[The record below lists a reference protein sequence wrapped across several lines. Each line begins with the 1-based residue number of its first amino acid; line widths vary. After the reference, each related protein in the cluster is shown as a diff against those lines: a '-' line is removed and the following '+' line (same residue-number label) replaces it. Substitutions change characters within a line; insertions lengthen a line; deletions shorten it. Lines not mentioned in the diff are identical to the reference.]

1 MSSHRTC
8 MSSSDLNMNAVVQEE
23 YPGSSWTSTMNCLP
37 VGYRFLPT
45 DTELI
50 VHYLKRKVNNQP
62 LPYNTIH
69 TVNVYECRPED
80 LCDMLGGKEWYL
92 FCPRKRKS
100 SSGTRAD
107 RITPY
112 GYWKATSGDKTI
124 RHNGREVGYRKTLV
138 YYMKA
143 ESHNSTARKTDWI
156 MHEYRLKNHSDP
168 APSHAPENVDRL
180 SDDIVVC
187 KIHNHNKKYWKND
200 GATYQPNPIPAVE
213 DADHPIPQQTFSA
226 AVEDSEALTPAS
238 MPEIDEVVFLGS
250 DTTKQAGC
258 SDHCNKSSSNDLF
271 DGFDE
276 LMDKGMEFLPDVMN
290 MDF

>member
-50 VHYLKRKVNNQP
+50 VHYLKRKICWEERNGTCFV
-62 LPYNTIH
+62 
-69 TVNVYECRPED
+69 
-80 LCDMLGGKEWYL
+80 LG
-92 FCPRKRKS
+92 RKS

-168 APSHAPENVDRL
+168 APSDAPENVDRL

-187 KIHNHNKKYWKND
+187 RIHNHNKKYWKNN
-200 GATYQPNPIPAVE
+200 GATYQPNPIPAGV
-213 DADHPIPQQTFSA
+213 ILQSKL
-226 AVEDSEALTPAS
+226 VALITATNRRLMICS
-238 MPEIDEVVFLGS
+238 MV
-250 DTTKQAGC
+250 
-258 SDHCNKSSSNDLF
+258 
-271 DGFDE
+271 FDE

-290 MDF
+290 MEF